1 MRKFIVIV
9 LLFLLFVPFFPAKQ
23 NNQIGSR
30 ISTVQPNTHKLP
42 SHLVKKEIIVR
53 FHTEP
58 SQSNWQTWQN
68 NLNITYYPHKLPQ
81 TYLIRS
87 NRVSVDELVQ
97 FYKKQN
103 VVYVEPHWIY
113 MTNAKVVPNDEYF
126 AKYQW
131 NLPLI
136 ETLDGWS
143 LSRGNATVKVA
154 VIDTGVDLTH
164 PDLKQRLIPGVNV
177 IALGQSAMDDNGHG
191 THVAGIIG
199 ASVNNRQGIAGINWY
214 SRVMPIKAL
223 DATGA
228 GTSFSVADGIIEA
241 TDRGAKVI
249 NMSLGNYATSA
260 FLREAVQYAY
270 RHDVVLVAATGN
282 DNSSQP
288 GYPAAYPEVLAVAAT
303 TKRLARASFS
313 NYGSYVDVAAPGDLI
328 ASTYMG
334 GQYAALSGTSMATPH
349 VAALAA
355 LIRSANPAL
364 RNTDVM
370 RILTST
376 ARDLGVRGR
385 DDLFGYGI
393 INVNAAV
400 RQALAMG
407 KKAIPSPT
415 PNKPINPIASP
426 APSTTPTD
434 ERIQMQSLFNLLLEY
449 LRKLTL

>member
-1 MRKFIVIV
+1 
-9 LLFLLFVPFFPAKQ
+9 
-23 NNQIGSR
+23 
-30 ISTVQPNTHKLP
+30 
-42 SHLVKKEIIVR
+42 
-53 FHTEP
+53 
-58 SQSNWQTWQN
+58 
-68 NLNITYYPHKLPQ
+68 
-81 TYLIRS
+81 
-87 NRVSVDELVQ
+87 
-97 FYKKQN
+97 
-103 VVYVEPHWIY
+103 
-113 MTNAKVVPNDEYF
+113 
-126 AKYQW
+126 
-131 NLPLI
+131 
-136 ETLDGWS
+136 
-143 LSRGNATVKVA
+143 
-154 VIDTGVDLTH
+154 
-164 PDLKQRLIPGVNV
+164 VNV

-199 ASVNNRQGIAGINWY
+199 ASVNNRQGIAGINWH
-214 SRVMPIKAL
+214 SRVIPIKAL

-282 DNSSQP
+282 DSSQP

-400 RQALAMG
+400 RQAMAMG
-407 KKAIPSPT
+407 KKAIPSPS